1 MSDDAL
7 IVIMITLLV
16 LFLLA
21 TLVDRAL
28 DAIERWI
35 KKMRRKAS

>member
-7 IVIMITLLV
+7 IVIAITLLV

-21 TLVDRAL
+21 ALVDRAL
-28 DAIERWI
+28 DAIERLI
-35 KKMRRKAS
+35 KRRKKAS